1 MAHSAVLVSDG
12 ATHSEAGSLVYGYGS
27 GIDMHRIWALNICF
41 GAISGEHGYMEYS
54 GGMSG
59 KTYVVVVG
67 RAVISL
73 SFAGVT
79 MGLHGLLLLR
89 NPRFMAAGLGDSS

>member
-1 MAHSAVLVSDG
+1 MANSAVLVSDG
-12 ATHSEAGSLVYGYGS
+12 ATQSDESSLVYGDGS

-41 GAISGEHGYMEYS
+41 RAISGEHGYMEYS

-59 KTYVVVVG
+59 KTYAVVVG

-79 MGLHGLLLLR
+79 MDLLGLLLLR
-89 NPRFMAAGLGDSS
+89 NPRFMAAGLGDS